1 MDEISKNILVK
12 VGIEFDNDN
21 DNDNNNKIIEDQMIL
36 RDPILDNTIYNSIK
50 TQFPNLRQIFS
61 SSLLTSL
68 HKEAGKN
75 QKWPLLNLVR
85 QILNVYGYNMKPI
98 RKSDGYTAD
107 GVKKFKRFFQI
118 VKKIEIMN
126 QKGQEDQI
134 QKGQQDQTIGRGD
147 CGFKERN
154 FQKVRIIQATD

>member
-12 VGIEFDNDN
+12 VGIDFDNDS
-21 DNDNNNKIIEDQMIL
+21 DNNNKIIEDQLIL

-50 TQFPNLRQIFS
+50 TQFPNLKQIFS

-118 VKKIEIMN
+118 VKKIEIVN
-126 QKGQEDQI
+126 
-134 QKGQQDQTIGRGD
+134 QKGQQDQNQ
-147 CGFKERN
+147 KEDED
-154 FQKVRIIQATD
+154 QEDQQQEDQEE

>member
-50 TQFPNLRQIFS
+50 IQFPNLKQIFS

-134 QKGQQDQTIGRGD
+134 QKGQQDQEED
-147 CGFKERN
+147 QEED
-154 FQKVRIIQATD
+154 QE

>member
-21 DNDNNNKIIEDQMIL
+21 NNNNKIIEDQLIL

-50 TQFPNLRQIFS
+50 IQFPNLKQIFS

-126 QKGQEDQI
+126 QKGQEDQT
-134 QKGQQDQTIGRGD
+134 QKGQQDQEED
-147 CGFKERN
+147 QEED
-154 FQKVRIIQATD
+154 QE

>member
-21 DNDNNNKIIEDQMIL
+21 DNDNNKKIIEDPMNL

-50 TQFPNLRQIFS
+50 IQFPNLKQIFS

-126 QKGQEDQI
+126 QKGQEDQT
-134 QKGQQDQTIGRGD
+134 QKGQQDQEED
-147 CGFKERN
+147 QEED
-154 FQKVRIIQATD
+154 QE

>member
-1 MDEISKNILVK
+1 
-12 VGIEFDNDN
+12 
-21 DNDNNNKIIEDQMIL
+21 MIL

-50 TQFPNLRQIFS
+50 IQFPNLKQIFS

-126 QKGQEDQI
+126 QKGQEDQT
-134 QKGQQDQTIGRGD
+134 QKGQQDQEED
-147 CGFKERN
+147 QEED
-154 FQKVRIIQATD
+154 QE

>member
-50 TQFPNLRQIFS
+50 IQFPNLKQIFS

-126 QKGQEDQI
+126 QKGQ
-134 QKGQQDQTIGRGD
+134 QDQTQ
-147 CGFKERN
+147 KED
-154 FQKVRIIQATD
+154 QEDPEE